1 MTEQETKDYLKSHG
15 WVSDKYDAFYKEF
28 EIINGVSEASLRLID
43 GKITIPSYYSEGR
56 NILLTCDGATNNH
69 DVVKTLQDIY
79 DKIDASYARKLFL
92 TK

>member
-43 GKITIPSYYSEGR
+43 GKIEGR